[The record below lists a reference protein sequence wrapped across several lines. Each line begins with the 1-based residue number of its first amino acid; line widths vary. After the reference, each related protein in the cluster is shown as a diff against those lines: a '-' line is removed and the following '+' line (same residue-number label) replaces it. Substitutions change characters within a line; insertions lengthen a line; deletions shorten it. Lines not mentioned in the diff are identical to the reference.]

1 MASAPVIWIDDE
13 DQMLGQLIVAAG
25 SRVWDPK
32 LGLEPS
38 AALIRIPQRLLQS
51 RLLFIRTLRMGAPHL
66 PIIAVCPGDEQTAVL
81 AAFEAGADDV
91 VTEQVDPQELGARVR
106 VWMRRVPPQVG
117 VLIVADLAIDASTT
131 TASRA
136 GEFLS
141 LTATEFGLLF
151 ALARRQGE
159 NVSRDV
165 LGREVWGRT
174 TVDDNLLDA
183 HMSRLRRKVHAR
195 GTPLI
200 HTIYGV
206 GYRLGV

>member
-1 MASAPVIWIDDE
+1 
-13 DQMLGQLIVAAG
+13 MLGQLIVAAG

-51 RLLFIRTLRMGAPHL
+51 RLSFIRTLRMGAPHL
-66 PIIAVCPGDEQTAVL
+66 PIIVICPGGDLSAVL

-91 VTEQVDPQELGARVR
+91 ITEQVDPQELGARVR
-106 VWMRRVPPQVG
+106 VWARRVPPQVG

-195 GTPLI
+195 GAPLI

-206 GYRLGV
+206 GYRLGI